1 MLRRIGH
8 RPFLLAV
15 AAVLLAA
22 APTASLPSQALAG
35 SGLRVVVNCY
45 SNPETVKVT
54 NVSSGSITITRV
66 GSIYQPNTSEPYS
79 KTRTLGA
86 GSSIT
91 FKSGT
96 AASSSSSN
104 TLTRA
109 YIFNND
115 VGSTEGA
122 RVTTSTGTK
131 YTDRCG

>member
-1 MLRRIGH
+1 MA
-8 RPFLLAV
+8 LLAV
-15 AAVLLAA
+15 ACLLAA
-22 APTASLPSQALAG
+22 APVGAGTSDVAAG
-35 SGLRVVVNCY
+35 SGLRVAVNCY

-66 GSIYQPNTSEPYS
+66 GSIYQPNSSEPYS

-91 FKSGT
+91 FKSGS